1 MRVACPKRRGGIG
14 VVRTWSRAS
23 HQDGQDSVTNSG
35 VSSSNKQ
42 VDVGADTLRSRRTWV
57 ILGLGLHLG
66 CSELHIVEWAE
77 GAEECVGGTGS
88 GWAGD
93 DGQLL
98 VGISGSSSN
107 PISKL

>member
-1 MRVACPKRRGGIG
+1 M
-14 VVRTWSRAS
+14 
-23 HQDGQDSVTNSG
+23 
-35 VSSSNKQ
+35 
-42 VDVGADTLRSRRTWV
+42 

-77 GAEECVGGTGS
+77 GAEECVGGTSS